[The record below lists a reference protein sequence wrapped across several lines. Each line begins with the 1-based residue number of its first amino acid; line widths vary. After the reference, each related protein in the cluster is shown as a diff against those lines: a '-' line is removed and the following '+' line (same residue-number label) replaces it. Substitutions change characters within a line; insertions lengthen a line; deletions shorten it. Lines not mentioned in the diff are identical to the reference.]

1 MTVAQY
7 SVNDSFDNFRKLFNE
22 TCELE
27 KRLSKT
33 FYGIQ
38 PEMSDITKALKEIQ
52 WQLDNPTPVTIALLG
67 STGAGKSTLINTL
80 IGSEIL
86 PNSGINVCTSG
97 ITRVKYS
104 DSAGFKITVKFS
116 TVESWKQ
123 ELENALR
130 EISSDFSQIESDEN
144 LKPAENLTEPESKE
158 AVARILAIYGRDSYQ
173 RFIANHD
180 LKELVM
186 PTEVAKAFSET
197 TRVINVAS
205 PREVLKEVNFY
216 LVTQA
221 IEEIKEDSG
230 RLWPIVESVL
240 IEGRFEAIKHG
251 AEIVDLP
258 GINDPNEAREA
269 KTREYLSTAKF
280 IFVAYE
286 SKRQPTKD
294 IYDILKTRDLRN
306 NIVAS
311 GKTGA
316 LTFIATKS
324 DSFTPSDQDFLSL
337 GEKVTMDAKARFRKT
352 KVNERLQGAL
362 KDISV
367 EVGRICESQQDTEMV
382 IDTISNSPRFVTSA
396 YNFSLHMA
404 MLAGEE
410 VEEKPRF
417 KNIEDTDIQRLR
429 SHIERITIKDGPQVV
444 FSRLVNELKG
454 VTNRMLLMLNLEFAR
469 FVMREEKH
477 GVKIKELQSQVNSI
491 TEELNASI
499 EKLST
504 SLDES
509 IAKQVDDFFL
519 KINFDARTII
529 RVRDKF
535 SRDIQNLHWAT
546 LRATTARGGR
556 FWSPTF
562 GEIDLIAGVSQPI
575 TDAVTGPWASFFGES
590 IKTTLE
596 ILSERFSDIAKTY
609 IENIDQLLHDE
620 VDFGDVDTVV
630 KSLLTNLSEVS
641 QSKLQATNTALS
653 DEVKATR
660 SQLIELIRETVEKQ
674 MRPVIIGV
682 SDERGTGMKYRMTSQ
697 IVESTL
703 EIIPNTFDA
712 VKVQIIELVNDSM
725 KKIDTLTSEISK
737 VIHNDSL
744 RIQEIFASPKEL
756 DKVFDPVEFESNK
769 NLIEELVAQTEN
781 LTLVLEPTISS
792 GETENSP
799 SRRYLYLDGSNVAT
813 SPISDTKKRGS
824 LERLT
829 SCEDALSRE
838 FPDAGVIVF
847 VDANFKFLLPEPERK
862 ELEIRLL
869 NGTITEAPGGETA
882 DVIMLGL
889 AARNGGAIVSGD
901 RFRDWKISFPLIAEN
916 GRIIAPTYVAP
927 TKQWIFRPRNGQ
939 R

>member
-1 MTVAQY
+1 M
-7 SVNDSFDNFRKLFNE
+7 SVDQDSISSSFDKFRRLYSE

-33 FYGIQ
+33 FFGIQ
-38 PEMSDITKALKEIQ
+38 PEMSDITNALKEIQ
-52 WQLDNPTPVTIALLG
+52 WQLDNPAPVTIALLG

-97 ITRVKYS
+97 ITRVKYL
-104 DSAGFKITVKFS
+104 DATGFRITIKF
-116 TVESWKQ
+116 TTLESWKQ
-123 ELENALR
+123 ELENSHR
-130 EISSDFSQIESDEN
+130 EISSDFSQQDVVEN
-144 LKPAENLTEPESKE
+144 VSSTEHLTEPESKE
-158 AVARILAIYGRDSYQ
+158 AIARILAIYGRDAYK
-173 RFIANHD
+173 RFIARKD
-180 LKELVM
+180 LNELTM
-186 PTEVAKAFSET
+186 PDEVAKAFSET
-197 TRVINVAS
+197 TRVINVES
-205 PREVLKEVNFY
+205 PRDVLNEVNFY
-216 LVTQA
+216 LVTQS
-221 IEEIKEDSG
+221 IEEITEDSG

-324 DSFTPSDQDFLSL
+324 DVFTPSDQDFLSL
-337 GEKVTMDAKARFRKT
+337 GDKVTLDAKARFRKT
-352 KVNERLQGAL
+352 KVDERLQSAL

-382 IDTISNSPRFVTSA
+382 METISKSPRFITSA
-396 YNFSLHMA
+396 YNFSLHVA

-417 KNIEDTDIQRLR
+417 KNIDDTDIQRLR
-429 SHIERITIKDGPQVV
+429 LHIEQITIKDGPQVS

-454 VTNRMLLMLNLEFAR
+454 VTNRMLLMLNLEFAK
-469 FVMREEKH
+469 FILREENH
-477 GVKIKELQSQVNSI
+477 GAKIKELQNQVNLI
-491 TEELNASI
+491 TEELNRSMK
-499 EKLST
+499 ELS
-504 SLDES
+504 SNLDES
-509 IAKQVDDFFL
+509 IAKQADDFFL

-535 SRDIQNLHWAT
+535 ARDLQNLHWAT

-562 GEIDLIAGVSQPI
+562 GEIDLIAKVSQPI

-596 ILSERFSDIAKTY
+596 ILSERISNIAGSY
-609 IENIDQLLHDE
+609 IDNINQLLHDE
-620 VDFGDVDTVV
+620 VDFGDVDSVV
-630 KSLLTNLSEVS
+630 RNLLTNLSEIS
-641 QSKLQATNTALS
+641 QSKLQATNSAMS
-653 DEVKATR
+653 EEIKSTR
-660 SQLIELIRETVEKQ
+660 SQLIELIRDTVEKQ

-682 SDERGTGMKYRMTSQ
+682 SDERGSGMKYRMTSQ
-697 IVESTL
+697 IVESTI
-703 EIIPNTFDA
+703 EIIPNTFDT
-712 VKVQIIELVNDSM
+712 VKIQIIELVNKSM
-725 KKIDTLTSEISK
+725 KKIDTLTIEIAQ
-737 VIHNDSL
+737 VIQTDSL
-744 RIQEIFASPKEL
+744 RIQELFASPKEL
-756 DKVFDPVEFESNK
+756 DETFDPIEFEK
-769 NLIEELVAQTEN
+769 GKTAIDNLIAEVER
-781 LTLVLEPTISS
+781 LTLVVEHNSVLSAL
-792 GETENSP
+792 ENS
-799 SRRYLYLDGSNVAT
+799 SNRQYLYLDGSNVAT
-813 SPISDTKKRGS
+813 FPISDTKKIGS
-824 LERLT
+824 LERLL
-829 SCEDALSRE
+829 SCVEALTKQFRDAE
-838 FPDAGVIVF
+838 VIVF
-847 VDANFKFLLPEPERK
+847 VDANFKFLLPSAERR
-862 ELEIRLL
+862 ELETNFLK
-869 NGTITEAPGGETA
+869 GTVTEAPGGEPA

-901 RFRDWKISFPLIAEN
+901 RFRDWRISYPLIAEP
-916 GRIIAPTYVAP
+916 GRIIAPTYIAP
-927 TKQWIFRPRNGQ
+927 TKEWFFRPRSGQ